1 MVYGIYYYI
10 LIIYLILNIISCIK
24 IVYVTKLLFL
34 IFLNCYDI
42 IYNLFFPIYILNIN
56 DIYH

>member
-10 LIIYLILNIISCIK
+10 LIIYLILNIMSCIK
-24 IVYVTKLLFL
+24 IVYVTKLL
-34 IFLNCYDI
+34 Y
-42 IYNLFFPIYILNIN
+42 PIYILDIN